1 MQTVIFLILLLYV
14 LLILKFTIGWYKTEK
29 AEDTNF
35 TANVSVVIALRN
47 EENQTEKLLKHLQ
60 SLIYPIDKIE
70 FVLVNDHST
79 DNTYELLQK
88 NRIDNLVLIDLKEG
102 QGKKQAISKAISVAS
117 GEIII
122 TTDADCSFNPNWVQT
137 IVSYFSD
144 KSIKLVSGPVIYQR
158 QKSVFQK
165 LQSLEFASLIASGAG
180 AIGSRNAIFCNG
192 ANMAFRKD
200 VFLEADDLS
209 NNSTVSGDDVFLLHS
224 VKQKYPNAIVFAKD
238 EDAIVR
244 TKGTPSIMEFIN
256 QRKRWTAKSSDY
268 KDSTTIYT
276 SFLVLFTN
284 LSLIYLFV
292 NGIADVSALQIFGL
306 FYVTKFIVDLLLLY
320 PALKFF
326 NRTDLVKWILPFEFF
341 YSFYIVLIVILSF
354 TQSFNWKGRVHKK

>member
-1 MQTVIFLILLLYV
+1 MEIVIFIILLLYV

-29 AEDTNF
+29 AEASNF
-35 TANVSVVIALRN
+35 TPKVSVVIALRN
-47 EENQTEKLLKHLQ
+47 EETQIEKLLKHLQ
-60 SLIYPIDKIE
+60 SLIYPTDKIE
-70 FVLVNDHST
+70 FLLVNDHST
-79 DNTYELLQK
+79 DDTYSLLQK
-88 NRIDNLVLIDLKEG
+88 NTIDNLVVIKLKEG

-137 IVSYFSD
+137 IVSYFPD

-165 LQSLEFASLIASGAG
+165 LQSLEFASLIATGAG
-180 AIGSRNAIFCNG
+180 AIGSGHAIFCNG

-200 VFLEADDLS
+200 VFLEANDLS
-209 NNSTVSGDDVFLLHS
+209 NNSAVSGDDVFLLHS
-224 VKQKYPNAIVFAKD
+224 VKQKYPNTIVFAKD
-238 EDAIVR
+238 ENAIVR
-244 TKGTPSIMEFIN
+244 TKGTTSIKEFIN

-268 KDSTTIYT
+268 KDTTTIYT

-284 LSLIYLFV
+284 LSLIYLFA
-292 NGIADVSALQIFGL
+292 NCFADIAALQIFGL
-306 FYVTKFIVDLLLLY
+306 FYITKFIVDLLLLY
-320 PALKFF
+320 PALQFF
-326 NRTDLVKWILPFEFF
+326 NRTDLVKWIFPFEFF